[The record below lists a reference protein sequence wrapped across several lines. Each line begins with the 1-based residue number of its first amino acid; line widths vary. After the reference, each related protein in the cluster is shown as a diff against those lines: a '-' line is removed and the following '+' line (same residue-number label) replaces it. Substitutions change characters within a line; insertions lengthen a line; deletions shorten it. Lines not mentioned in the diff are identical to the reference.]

1 MDKACQSVGKIFQ
14 TKKLSGGRTLFRV
27 PRVLSLTF

>member
-1 MDKACQSVGKIFQ
+1 MNEACQSVGKFFE

-27 PRVLSLTF
+27 PRVVSLTF